1 MTEQQPLPWA
11 AAMFKT
17 TLQTLVEGARK
28 EIEHIA
34 RQLEDIRKERM
45 RLNRREAE
53 LLGDRLEARRRMAKG
68 KAALGEEGQ

>member
-1 MTEQQPLPWA
+1 MSTESLEDEIRLLAKIEVA
-11 AAMFKT
+11 A
-17 TLQTLVEGARK
+17 ARK

-53 LLGDRLEARRRMAKG
+53 LLGDRLEARRRMAKADAVL
-68 KAALGEEGQ
+68 K

>member
-1 MTEQQPLPWA
+1 MTTESMEDEIRVLAKIEVEA
-11 AAMFKT
+11 AK
-17 TLQTLVEGARK
+17 R

-34 RQLEDIRKERM
+34 RQLETIRKERM

-68 KAALGEEGQ
+68 KAALGEDQ

>member
-1 MTEQQPLPWA
+1 MTTESMEDEIRVLARIEVA
-11 AAMFKT
+11 A
-17 TLQTLVEGARK
+17 ARK

-53 LLGDRLEARRRMAKG
+53 LLGDRLEARRRMAKADAVL
-68 KAALGEEGQ
+68 K

>member
-1 MTEQQPLPWA
+1 MTTESLENEIRLLA
-11 AAMFKT
+11 KIE
-17 TLQTLVEGARK
+17 VEAARK

>member
-1 MTEQQPLPWA
+1 MTTESLENEVRVLA
-11 AAMFKT
+11 AIEVAA
-17 TLQTLVEGARK
+17 ARK

-53 LLGDRLEARRRMAKG
+53 LLQQRLEARRRMAKADAVL
-68 KAALGEEGQ
+68 K